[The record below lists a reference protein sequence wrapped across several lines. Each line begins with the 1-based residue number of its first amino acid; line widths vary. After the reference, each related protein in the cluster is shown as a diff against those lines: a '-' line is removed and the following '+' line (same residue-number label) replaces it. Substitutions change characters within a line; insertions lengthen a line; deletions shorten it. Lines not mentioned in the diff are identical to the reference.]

1 LSLSTRFQPT
11 SSLKPR
17 FAGVALLQGSQGAEV
32 GRRDVAAVH
41 VGHLFNSLTL
51 LQRAATLLLKLLRVR
66 AGRLVVG
73 TSAQDRQRVTG
84 ELAGQSFVDGTVT
97 L

>member
-1 LSLSTRFQPT
+1 
-11 SSLKPR
+11 
-17 FAGVALLQGSQGAEV
+17 
-32 GRRDVAAVH
+32 
-41 VGHLFNSLTL
+41 
-51 LQRAATLLLKLLRVR
+51 LLKLLRVR